1 MLYCRDLADESIQSD
16 QSKNNRNLWIYYI
29 KDKVNKCDQI
39 IMAIDNQS
47 VINEK
52 LYSTFYKFPASCPN
66 INLCYLKPN
75 KSINLK
81 L

>member
-1 MLYCRDLADESIQSD
+1 M
-16 QSKNNRNLWIYYI
+16 
-29 KDKVNKCDQI
+29 DKVNQCEQI

-52 LYSTFYKFPASCPN
+52 LYSTFYKFLTCCPN
-66 INLCYLKPN
+66 IDFCYLKPN